1 MDTLLDFVELII
13 DVWKTSSFGIG
24 MEKMLI
30 AFLIFLSFA
39 FVRGLFSRF
48 VLQKMSSLAAK
59 TETQMDDVMIVSLER
74 PLKFFF
80 LVIGLFFAVEYL
92 QLSGLSAV
100 IAEKLLK
107 SFVAVGLFWF
117 FYAAVTPLSY
127 TLHNLESILSKEIV
141 NWLVTVARWGSFSQ
155 GLQQFYKFGAFKLGL
170 LLQVLDCL
178 VLPWPL
184 EPKICLKIYW
194 VAFLFWLRGA
204 LPLATGLKL
213 MVWYPVRLNKL
224 ALGQHG

>member
-92 QLSGLSAV
+92 QLGGLSAV

-117 FYAAVTPLSY
+117 FYAAVTPLSF
-127 TLHNLESILSKEIV
+127 TLHNLESTNK
-141 NWLVTVARWGSFSQ
+141 R
-155 GLQQFYKFGAFKLGL
+155 
-170 LLQVLDCL
+170 
-178 VLPWPL
+178 
-184 EPKICLKIYW
+184 
-194 VAFLFWLRGA
+194 LF
-204 LPLATGLKL
+204 LATMLQCL
-213 MVWYPVRLNKL
+213 LYLTLLPVGFAVRFLLPKNR
-224 ALGQHG
+224 

>member
-13 DVWKTSSFGIG
+13 DVWKSSSFGVG

-92 QLSGLSAV
+92 QLGGLSAV

-117 FYAAVTPLSY
+117 FYAAVTPLSF

-141 NWLVTVARWGSFSQ
+141 NWLVTVRVGGSFSQ
-155 GLQQFYKFGAFKLGL
+155 VLQQYCKFGVFKLGQS
-170 LLQVLDCL
+170 LQVL
-178 VLPWPL
+178 V
-184 EPKICLKIYW
+184 
-194 VAFLFWLRGA
+194 
-204 LPLATGLKL
+204 
-213 MVWYPVRLNKL
+213 VRRCRSTWSTRFV
-224 ALGQHG
+224 

>member
-80 LVIGLFFAVEYL
+80 LVIGY
-92 QLSGLSAV
+92 SGYCYFNIHLYS
-100 IAEKLLK
+100 
-107 SFVAVGLFWF
+107 
-117 FYAAVTPLSY
+117 
-127 TLHNLESILSKEIV
+127 
-141 NWLVTVARWGSFSQ
+141 
-155 GLQQFYKFGAFKLGL
+155 
-170 LLQVLDCL
+170 
-178 VLPWPL
+178 
-184 EPKICLKIYW
+184 
-194 VAFLFWLRGA
+194 
-204 LPLATGLKL
+204 
-213 MVWYPVRLNKL
+213 
-224 ALGQHG
+224 

>member
-13 DVWKTSSFGIG
+13 DVWKSSSFGVG

-80 LVIGLFFAVEYL
+80 LGFKVQPPRCLRAASALPPRVVRAVRASLGCIFFPP
-92 QLSGLSAV
+92 
-100 IAEKLLK
+100 
-107 SFVAVGLFWF
+107 SFFIDIFSVLASIVA
-117 FYAAVTPLSY
+117 
-127 TLHNLESILSKEIV
+127 
-141 NWLVTVARWGSFSQ
+141 
-155 GLQQFYKFGAFKLGL
+155 
-170 LLQVLDCL
+170 
-178 VLPWPL
+178 
-184 EPKICLKIYW
+184 PKIDPKSRKKQKKMSLQI
-194 VAFLFWLRGA
+194 
-204 LPLATGLKL
+204 
-213 MVWYPVRLNKL
+213 
-224 ALGQHG
+224 